1 MKGAKV
7 VGFKKVNGKVKVVT
21 VMTFD
26 DSNEDPGAAL
36 RETVAD
42 GTLGELSVDP
52 DTVGVKDLSS
62 KFLKFFST

>member
-7 VGFKKVNGKVKVVT
+7 VGFKNTNGKVQVIT

-26 DSNEDPGAAL
+26 DSNDDPGAAL
-36 RETVAD
+36 IESVQD

-52 DTVGVKDLSS
+52 DSVGVIELKS
-62 KFLKFFST
+62 KF